1 MLNNQSE
8 HYFRLELSR
17 CSDIGSRL
25 LDKFFRWAHF
35 NEFILNEFSL
45 DRGSYPEWLQRLRRA
60 PLNPSACLTLLPQW
74 TSPGTVKK
82 LLDIDD
88 DVGSDGSDID
98 KKLLQPMD
106 KRFRR
111 STTSLATMSSS
122 ETSQQTSIESSFLG
136 PMLQNLF
143 VSVVHAK
150 FWYPGFDLIW

>member
-1 MLNNQSE
+1 MSSYSTN
-8 HYFRLELSR
+8 
-17 CSDIGSRL
+17 
-25 LDKFFRWAHF
+25 FRWI
-35 NEFILNEFSL
+35 ILPGPGIVPRMASKTSACAIEPFSL
-45 DRGSYPEWLQRLRRA
+45 PYLDLPLDDNSSKMKEQRR
-60 PLNPSACLTLLPQW
+60 LLPQW